1 MVWNKHLNNMKN
13 LVILLNEF
21 KINKVDWCAYVKNT
35 NKCYVL
41 LYLFMDDMLV
51 LGNDNYIIKSTKKIL
66 TNKFNM
72 KDLGDVDVILEV
84 NFTKTFDRLIL
95 S

>member
-1 MVWNKHLNNMKN
+1 
-13 LVILLNEF
+13 
-21 KINKVDWCAYVKNT
+21 
-35 NKCYVL
+35 
-41 LYLFMDDMLV
+41 MDDMLV